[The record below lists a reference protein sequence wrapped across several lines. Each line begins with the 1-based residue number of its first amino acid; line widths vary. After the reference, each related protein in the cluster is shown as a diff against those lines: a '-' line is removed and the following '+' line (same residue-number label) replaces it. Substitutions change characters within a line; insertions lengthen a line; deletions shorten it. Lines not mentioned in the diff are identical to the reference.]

1 MAYFV
6 FDPAAPMMQR
16 WRTPMTP
23 IGAMRP
29 TPASAPGR
37 LTGRLGVLLILLTGS
52 LAAPA
57 HALTTIS
64 SDTTISS
71 AINDSVQV
79 TGSAQVNLVS
89 GGSISGD
96 LTTYNSSSVT
106 LTGSGAVGGSVT
118 LNDSSTL
125 TLSASG
131 GSIGEG
137 VTVNQSSTLTVLG
150 GTISS
155 PVFDGVYVSGGTVN
169 ISGGT
174 ISNSGNDGVHVQ
186 SGTVNIAGGMISS
199 PASDGVVVN
208 GGTVSISGGT
218 ISNTGQSGVYVIGG
232 TASISGGTISNLAD
246 PGVLVY
252 SGSVSITGGTISN
265 TGGIGMWVSGGT
277 VSITGGTIS
286 NMEEGVVVLGGWVSI
301 SGGTISSPSIYGI
314 YVLNGAVDVHGCNL
328 QFDGISL
335 TGTFPDGTPLNT
347 TAFGPLTLDSHEPQ
361 ITGPANLSR
370 PTDPGLCTATLN
382 PGTATAT
389 SPCGL
394 PVQVTGTRSDAQPLN
409 APYPMGTTTITW
421 TATDASG
428 PLSQGTQTI
437 TVTDTEKPSLTC
449 PVNQTVTVT
458 SEAGTPVSYA
468 VQNVTDN
475 CPGVSLVCSPPSG
488 STFPV
493 GTTTVTCTATDASG
507 NSSACSFTVT
517 VLPLADLAITQS
529 AVLNSGKSGKTIAY
543 TLKVKNN
550 GPTTASSV
558 VVNDPI
564 PIGTVYASATPSP
577 SQPLQTGQGGTA
589 TWNLGTLGSG
599 DERTLSLTV
608 TITAKGA
615 VTILN
620 TATVSSS
627 IADPNLVNNSATVQT
642 KIGGR

>member
-208 GGTVSISGGT
+208 GGT
-218 ISNTGQSGVYVIGG
+218 
-232 TASISGGTISNLAD
+232 
-246 PGVLVY
+246 
-252 SGSVSITGGTISN
+252 VSITGGTISN